1 LPNGSPCQ
9 PSPTWRAGGAE
20 AEQEAAADIRSSV
33 AAVIA
38 VIAGVRAGICM
49 IPAPSLIVDVVPP
62 SHESTLTTSVPHDS
76 AAQAES

>member
-1 LPNGSPCQ
+1 M
-9 PSPTWRAGGAE
+9 
-20 AEQEAAADIRSSV
+20 